1 MQKVLK
7 VINKKHCKDQPD
19 KPKRRVL
26 SYVLKPQGV
35 QRDMPMRQ
43 AIRIMRYLIHLL
55 AISGSG
61 NLIHLPMS
69 LFKLGALCTCVSVL
83 ICHPKTNKLL
93 DTSLHLPQYLTD
105 NFLIKIIL

>member
-35 QRDMPMRQ
+35 QRDMPMHQ

-61 NLIHLPMS
+61 NRIHLPMS
-69 LFKLGALCTCVSVL
+69 LFQLGALCTCVIPRRINSL
-83 ICHPKTNKLL
+83 TLL
-93 DTSLHLPQYLTD
+93 STFLNTLQTTS
-105 NFLIKIIL
+105 

>member
-7 VINKKHCKDQPD
+7 VANKKHCKDQPD
-19 KPKRRVL
+19 KLKRRVL

-35 QRDMPMRQ
+35 QRAMPMHQ

-61 NLIHLPMS
+61 NRIHLPMS
-69 LFKLGALCTCVSVL
+69 LFKL
-83 ICHPKTNKLL
+83 
-93 DTSLHLPQYLTD
+93 
-105 NFLIKIIL
+105 